1 MLPPA
6 SDFPDQQELAEEV
19 LQRVRD
25 DLAQRPPQQPPLSSF
40 DELKYFRREADL
52 ADLDLPFKWADILNW
67 REEIEGLLQCY
78 SQLAAEPSTLRPLLY
93 RIRAVIRS
101 ERYEYA
107 TRTDQALV
115 ALLWGLIEEKNG
127 NRDEAK
133 AAWEWALE
141 NVVGENATHGLE
153 RAGMLME
160 GCLARAAKKEG
171 TDAELSAALDIMSTS
186 PVEPALE
193 SSESA
198 AGQP

>member
-25 DLAQRPPQQPPLSSF
+25 DLARRPPQKPPFSSF

-52 ADLDLPFKWADILNW
+52 AGLHLPFKWADILNW
-67 REEIEGLLQCY
+67 RENIEGLLHCY

-101 ERYEYA
+101 ERYKYA
-107 TRTDQALV
+107 TKTDRALV
-115 ALLWGLIEEKNG
+115 ALLWGLVEEKNG

-141 NVVGENATHGLE
+141 NVVGENASHGLE

-171 TDAELSAALDIMSTS
+171 TDAELSAALDTMSTS
-186 PVEPALE
+186 PVEPAIE

-198 AGQP
+198 AGQH